1 MKLIKKIEPVVARA
15 VVSKTRVAAYCR
27 VSTGMDG
34 QLVSLETQRSHY
46 EELISSNPEWIF
58 AGIYYDEGITG
69 TSKEKRPALM
79 QMVADCEA
87 GRIDRVLTKSLSRF
101 ARNTTDCLELVRKL
115 LGLGVTIYFEKEN
128 LDTGT
133 MESELLLSIMSS
145 LAESESVSTSENN
158 KWGVRHRFQN
168 GTFKISY
175 APYGYIVQNGEL
187 IVNEEEAVWVRWIF
201 AQALEG
207 KTCTAIA
214 RQLNEKKVPTK
225 RNGTWT
231 ENTVRGMLTNE
242 KYIGDCLFQKT
253 YTDFRFKRHVNRD
266 EQDKFYVKDH
276 HEAIISREDFEIV
289 GALIE
294 QRAREKN
301 IKKNGSL
308 YGNRYPFS
316 GRIICGECGSTL
328 KRHMTLTGGNR
339 YPIWVCRQH
348 LEDLSSC
355 SMKAVR
361 ESDLEYAFTTMMNK
375 LIYARKALLENLRVR
390 IREEG
395 NRGNLRRI
403 NEIEQMLEKN
413 VERQQTLTTLMTQ
426 GYVDPAFFTKE
437 SNEIASETDKLK
449 AEKEQLGKEVTGN
462 LHKMDE
468 LDDLI
473 RYAAHA
479 QPAPDFNGELV
490 FRFLDHATLRSR
502 DEITFHLKCGL
513 SLTERLVRNG

>member
-1 MKLIKKIEPVVARA
+1 M
-15 VVSKTRVAAYCR
+15 
-27 VSTGMDG
+27 
-34 QLVSLETQRSHY
+34 
-46 EELISSNPEWIF
+46 
-58 AGIYYDEGITG
+58 
-69 TSKEKRPALM
+69 
-79 QMVADCEA
+79 
-87 GRIDRVLTKSLSRF
+87 
-101 ARNTTDCLELVRKL
+101 KL
-115 LGLGVTIYFEKEN
+115 LGLGVMIYFEKEN

-187 IVNEEEAVWVRWIF
+187 IVNEEEAVWVRWII
-201 AQALEG
+201 AQALNG

-225 RNGTWT
+225 RNRTWT
-231 ENTVRGMLTNE
+231 ENTIRGMLTNE

-266 EQDKFYVKDH
+266 KQDKFYVMDH
-276 HEAIISREDFEIV
+276 HEAIISREDFETV

-301 IKKNGSL
+301 IKKNDPRFQ
-308 YGNRYPFS
+308 NRYPFS
-316 GRIICGECGSTL
+316 GKIICGECGCPL

-339 YPIWVCRQH
+339 YPVWVCRQH

-375 LIYARKALLENLRVR
+375 LIYARRAVLEDLRVR

-437 SNEIASETDKLK
+437 SNEIATETDRLK
-449 AEKEQLGKEVTGN
+449 AEKEQLGKEVTGK

-473 RYAAHA
+473 RHAAHA
-479 QPAPDFNGELV
+479 QPAPDFNGDLV
-490 FRFLDHATLRSR
+490 FRFLDYATLQSR
-502 DEITFHLKCGL
+502 AEITFHLKCGL

>member
-1 MKLIKKIEPVVARA
+1 
-15 VVSKTRVAAYCR
+15 
-27 VSTGMDG
+27 
-34 QLVSLETQRSHY
+34 
-46 EELISSNPEWIF
+46 
-58 AGIYYDEGITG
+58 
-69 TSKEKRPALM
+69 M

-87 GRIDRVLTKSLSRF
+87 GRIDQILTKSLSRF

-115 LGLGVTIYFEKEN
+115 LDLGVTIYFEKEN

-168 GTFKISY
+168 GAFKISY
-175 APYGYIVQNGEL
+175 APFGYCVQNGEL

-201 AQALEG
+201 AHALNG
-207 KTCTAIA
+207 TTCTAIA

-231 ENTVRGMLTNE
+231 ENTVRGMLKNE

-266 EQDKFYVKDH
+266 KQDKFYVKDH
-276 HEAIISREDFEIV
+276 HEAIISREDFETV

-294 QRAREKN
+294 QRARERN
-301 IKKNGSL
+301 IKKNNPRFQ
-308 YGNRYPFS
+308 NRYPFS

-328 KRHMTLTGGNR
+328 KRHMTLTGDNR
-339 YPIWVCRQH
+339 YPVWVCKQH

-355 SMKAVR
+355 PMKATR
-361 ESDLEYAFTTMMNK
+361 ESDLEYVFTTMMNK
-375 LIYARKALLENLRVR
+375 LIYARKAVLENLLDR
-390 IREEG
+390 IRDEG
-395 NRGNLRRI
+395 KKGSLLRL

-437 SNEIASETDKLK
+437 SNEIASETDRLK

-479 QPAPDFNGELV
+479 QPAPDFNGDLV

-513 SLTERLVRNG
+513 SLTERMVRNG

>member
-1 MKLIKKIEPVVARA
+1 MKLIRKIEPVAA
-15 VVSKTRVAAYCR
+15 SAAISKTRVAAYCR

-46 EELISSNPEWIF
+46 EELISSNPDWVF

-87 GRIDRVLTKSLSRF
+87 GKIDRVLTKSLSRF

-115 LGLGVTIYFEKEN
+115 LGLGVTIFFEKEN

-175 APYGYIVQNGEL
+175 APFGYSVQNGEL

-201 AQALEG
+201 AQALSG
-207 KTCTAIA
+207 KNCNAIA
-214 RQLNEKKVPTK
+214 KQLNEKKVPTK

-253 YTDFRFKRHVNRD
+253 FTDFRFKRHINRD

-276 HEAIISREDFEIV
+276 HEAIISREDFETV

-294 QRAREKN
+294 RRARERN
-301 IKKNGSL
+301 IKKKDPRFQ
-308 YGNRYPFS
+308 NRYPFS
-316 GRIICGECGSTL
+316 SRIICGECGSTL

-339 YPIWVCRQH
+339 YPVWVCKQH
-348 LEDLSSC
+348 LKDLKSC
-355 SMKAVR
+355 SIKAIR

-375 LIYARKALLENLRVR
+375 LVYAREAVLENLRDQ
-390 IREEG
+390 IRQEG
-395 NRGNLRRI
+395 NKGNLHRI
-403 NEIEQMLEKN
+403 NEIDQMLEKN
-413 VERQQTLTTLMTQ
+413 AERQQMLTTLMTQ
-426 GYVDPAFFTKE
+426 GYIDPAFFTKE
-437 SNEIASETDKLK
+437 SNEIASETDGLK
-449 AEKEQLGKEVTGN
+449 AEKEQLGKEVVGSH
-462 LHKMDE
+462 HKMDE

-473 RYAAHA
+473 RYAAHT
-479 QPAPDFNGELV
+479 QPAPEFNSDLV
-490 FRFLDHATLRSR
+490 FRFLDHATLQSK

-513 SLTERLVRNG
+513 NLTERMVRNG

>member
-1 MKLIKKIEPVVARA
+1 MKLITKIEPVAARA

-27 VSTGMDG
+27 VSTGMEG

-46 EELISSNPEWIF
+46 EELISSNPDWVF

-101 ARNTTDCLELVRKL
+101 ARNTADCLELVRKL
-115 LGLGVTIYFEKEN
+115 LDLGVTIFFEKEN
-128 LDTGT
+128 LDTGA

-158 KWGVRHRFQN
+158 KWGVRHRFKN
-168 GTFKISY
+168 GTYKISY
-175 APYGYIVQNGEL
+175 APYGYSVQNGEL

-201 AQALEG
+201 SQALNG
-207 KTCTAIA
+207 TTCTAIA
-214 RQLNEKKVPTK
+214 RQLNEKMVPTK
-225 RNGTWT
+225 RKGTWT

-266 EQDKFYVKDH
+266 KQDKFYVADH
-276 HEAIISREDFEIV
+276 HEAIISREDFETV

-301 IKKNGSL
+301 IRKNDPRFQ
-308 YGNRYPFS
+308 NRYPFS
-316 GRIICGECGSTL
+316 GRIICGECGSNL
-328 KRHMTLTGGNR
+328 KRHMTLTGGKR
-339 YPIWVCRQH
+339 YPVWVCRQH
-348 LEDLSSC
+348 LEDLGSC
-355 SMKAVR
+355 PMKAVR

-375 LIYARKALLENLRVR
+375 LIYARRAVLETLRDR

-437 SNEIASETDKLK
+437 SNEIATETDRLK
-449 AEKEQLGKEVTGN
+449 TEKEQLGKEVTGN

-473 RYAAHA
+473 RYAAHVR
-479 QPAPDFNGELV
+479 PAPDFNGDLV

-502 DEITFHLKCGL
+502 DEIIFHLKCGL
-513 SLTERLVRNG
+513 SLTERVVRNG